1 MLFRSRMVYVSLHLM
16 HHRAVMGSMRTA
28 VLAMARF
35 LVKRA
40 RPQVKLH

>member
-1 MLFRSRMVYVSLHLM
+1 
-16 HHRAVMGSMRTA
+16 MGSMRTA

-40 RPQVKLH
+40 RPLVKLH